1 MQHFAFKVKVVIQKT
16 VKVVD
21 SFAFSF
27 NDNIYE
33 LEIADG
39 VKVLESDAFTSM
51 TNLKSVTVPDSV
63 KEMDN
68 CGLGMDV
75 ADNYDSVPLKA
86 LKCIA
91 KKVQPQKH
99 MQKKTICHMR

>member
-1 MQHFAFKVKVVIQKT
+1 M
-16 VKVVD
+16 
-21 SFAFSF
+21 
-27 NDNIYE
+27 E
-33 LEIADG
+33 
-39 VKVLESDAFTSM
+39 
-51 TNLKSVTVPDSV
+51 
-63 KEMDN
+63 N

-91 KKVQPQKH
+91 KKVQPPKH